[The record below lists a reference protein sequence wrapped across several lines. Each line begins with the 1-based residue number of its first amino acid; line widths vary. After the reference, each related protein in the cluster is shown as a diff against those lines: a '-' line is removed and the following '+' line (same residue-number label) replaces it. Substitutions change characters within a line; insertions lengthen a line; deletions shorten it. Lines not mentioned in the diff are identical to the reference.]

1 MTDYSKVPVHYMLSG
16 MQRYVEH
23 GIEPGSFLRAV
34 LENDLHQAVAYADSE
49 NMKALWEWCMFI
61 YTDIPASIWG
71 SPEKVQAHIDA
82 CAQLREYDAALK
94 RETEAKE
101 SGHV

>member
-34 LENDLHQAVAYADSE
+34 LENDLFRAVGAADATNIE
-49 NMKALWEWCMFI
+49 NLKEWCMFI
-61 YTDIPASIWG
+61 YNDIPASIWG

-82 CAQLREYDAALK
+82 CALK
-94 RETEAKE
+94 REVAAKE
-101 SGHV
+101 NDHV